1 MTMQAP
7 VMSEPKSFHLVTYV
21 EFLVRRKELFLVVFI
36 GSLLLSYGAIYVLI
50 EEQFEATATLIPREE
65 EMSSSAAGLLRN
77 LKSLPFSLG
86 TKSPHSDMDLYTTII
101 YSRSMLEDVV
111 NAFGLI
117 AVYGLDTGAVDH
129 MEKAVKRLSKEVSTK
144 ETIESAFLLTVRAGT
159 RQRAA
164 DMTNFIIRRMNERI
178 VELNSSRSG
187 QNREFL
193 GKRLREISADLKAAE
208 DSLRAFQERTGLLDV
223 KSQLSGIIAAH
234 TELETQLAAKKFQR
248 GILERMYDKE
258 SPQVAEAQMQIDVY
272 QKKLAELRSV
282 GDPGS
287 PLLPLK
293 SLPLTTV
300 EYLRR
305 YREVELNN
313 LLLEYVMP
321 LYEQAR
327 FEEKRDTPVLQVIDY
342 GIPPAKKSYP
352 PRTLFAFIGALS
364 VSLIVYVILLTRNA
378 VLSEGDPRWRAVLAD
393 IRRWSW
399 QSWKKGP

>member
-1 MTMQAP
+1 MP
-7 VMSEPKSFHLVTYV
+7 EPKGFSLLHYM
-21 EFLVRRKELFLVVFI
+21 EFLVRRKELFLLVFV
-36 GSLLLSYGAIYVLI
+36 GSLVLSYGAIYVLI

-65 EMSSSAAGLLRN
+65 ETSSAAAGLLRN
-77 LKSLPFSLG
+77 LKGLPFSLG
-86 TKSPHSDMDLYTTII
+86 TKTPHSDMDLYTTII
-101 YSRSMLEDVV
+101 YSRSMLEDVIH
-111 NAFGLI
+111 AFGLI
-117 AVYGLDTGAVDH
+117 DVYGLDTGAVDH
-129 MEKAVKRLSKEVSTK
+129 MERAVKRLAKEVSTK

-193 GKRLREISADLKAAE
+193 GKRLQEITADLKAAE

-234 TELETQLAAKKFQR
+234 TELETQLAAKRFQR
-248 GILERMYDKE
+248 GILERMYDKA
-258 SPQVAEAQMQIDVY
+258 SPQVAEAQMQIEVY
-272 QKKLAELRSV
+272 EKKLAELRSV

-293 SLPLTTV
+293 SLPLTTA

-305 YREVELNN
+305 YRAVELNN

-321 LYEQAR
+321 LYEQAK

-342 GIPPAKKSYP
+342 GVPPAKKSYP
-352 PRTLFAFIGALS
+352 PRTLFAFIGAIS
-364 VSLIVYVILLTRNA
+364 VSVIVFVILLARHA
-378 VLSEGDPRWRAVLAD
+378 VLTEDDSRWRAVLNEAK
-393 IRRWSW
+393 RWTW
-399 QSWKKGP
+399 QSLKRGT